1 MNDGQELAQS
11 YLEPEDDGLV
21 MRPSGSWAR
30 EKLDYL
36 ERYVHV
42 FITAMHGKPWR
53 GIHYIDLFAGPG
65 KCRSRAGQV
74 YLGSPLIALKAP
86 YPFTCHFFADLDEE
100 NVTAL
105 KQRCSVSSRRDHVCY
120 IVGDSNIIVD
130 RIVGHISALDREFI
144 RGQWPSLNLAFLDP
158 EGLDLH
164 WSTVEALA
172 RLNRMD
178 LIIHYPQMGLA
189 RYMPVAFNSQ
199 ESSKIDL
206 FFGDREWQRIYEKWC
221 GKRGLHSQL
230 INHYKA
236 RLQELGYGEV
246 LRGDETG
253 YEPLIRNTKRKAP
266 LYRLLFASKHPL
278 GHDFWRKV
286 TRRDVYGQA
295 RLL

>member
-1 MNDGQELAQS
+1 MNDGRELAQS

-21 MRPSGSWAR
+21 MRPSGSWAC

-36 ERYVHV
+36 ERYMHV
-42 FITAMHGKPWR
+42 FITSMHGKPWR

-65 KCRSRAGQV
+65 KCCSKAGRI
-74 YLGSPLIALKAP
+74 YLGSPLIALNTP
-86 YPFTCHFFADLDEE
+86 YPFTCYFFADLDAD
-100 NVTAL
+100 NIAAL
-105 KQRCSVSSRRDHVCY
+105 KQRCSASSQRDHAHY
-120 IVGDSNIIVD
+120 LVGDSNIIVD
-130 RIVGHISALDREFI
+130 KIVEHISVLDREFI

-158 EGLDLH
+158 AGLDLR
-164 WSTVEALA
+164 WGTVEALA

-178 LIIHYPQMGLA
+178 LIIHYPQMGLT
-189 RYMPVAFNSQ
+189 RYMPLAFNS
-199 ESSKIDL
+199 EEPNRIDL
-206 FFGDREWQRIYEKWC
+206 FFGDREWRRIYEKWR
-221 GKRGLHSQL
+221 GKRALHSQL
-230 INHYKA
+230 IDHYRA
-236 RLQELGYGEV
+236 RLQGLGYREV

-253 YEPLIRNTKRKAP
+253 YEPLMRSTKRKAP